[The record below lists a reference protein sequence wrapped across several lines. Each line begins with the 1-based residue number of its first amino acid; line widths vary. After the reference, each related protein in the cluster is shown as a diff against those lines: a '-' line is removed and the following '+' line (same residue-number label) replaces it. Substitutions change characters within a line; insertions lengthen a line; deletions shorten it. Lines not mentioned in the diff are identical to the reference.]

1 MGKIRGT
8 HSSPGIYTQ
17 ITDIEYAA
25 KTLGITTA
33 GLVGETLQGPAFEPI
48 MVKDF
53 SQFKEVFSVEHQQ
66 RFKDSLY
73 PKYELPYIAKSYLSK
88 SDQLYVCR
96 VLGLSGYNA
105 GPAYV
110 ITASDSTKDNSPKIC
125 NCCITFKR

>member
-53 SQFKEVFSVEHQQ
+53 DEFQNIFGGTSAEK
-66 RFKDSLY
+66 FKDSLY
-73 PKYELPYIAKSYLSK
+73 PKYELPYIAKSYL
-88 SDQLYVCR
+88 DY
-96 VLGLSGYNA
+96 YA
-105 GPAYV
+105 GNTTIVP
-110 ITASDSTKDNSPKIC
+110 TEE
-125 NCCITFKR
+125 